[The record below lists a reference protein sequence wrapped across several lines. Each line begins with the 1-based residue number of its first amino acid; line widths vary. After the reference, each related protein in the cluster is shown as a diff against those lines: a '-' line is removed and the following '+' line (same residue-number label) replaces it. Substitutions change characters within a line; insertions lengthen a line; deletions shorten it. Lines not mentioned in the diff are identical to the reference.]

1 MGLVRLIKKVEKML
15 KRIVSIKYF
24 GIILLKK
31 EIIAINSNSGS
42 SDLTKK
48 IIKYFLFGTF
58 KVKEITENYTRE

>member
-1 MGLVRLIKKVEKML
+1 ML

-24 GIILLKK
+24 GILFLKK
-31 EIIAINSNSGS
+31 EIIAINSNSGN

-48 IIKYFLFGTF
+48 TIKYFLFGNF

>member
-1 MGLVRLIKKVEKML
+1 ML

-31 EIIAINSNSGS
+31 EITASCFNNESALNN
-42 SDLTKK
+42 KA
-48 IIKYFLFGTF
+48 IKYFLFGTF

>member
-1 MGLVRLIKKVEKML
+1 MDLVRLIKKAEKML

-31 EIIAINSNSGS
+31 EITVSCFNNESALNN
-42 SDLTKK
+42 KV
-48 IIKYFLFGTF
+48 IKYFLFGTF